1 MLPTFNFLQKESYQ
15 HQRLL
20 VCLPAVCCVG
30 LAANIPGNG
39 KAESKIENRCCR
51 KRTIQGYNRGGKT
64 MNHFLAKDWVR
75 KDEESRGVRPKRLRT
90 VKRLIEGQWCKVSVY
105 ESYQAAVARKE
116 RKGNRKAVKK

>member
-1 MLPTFNFLQKESYQ
+1 
-15 HQRLL
+15 
-20 VCLPAVCCVG
+20 
-30 LAANIPGNG
+30 
-39 KAESKIENRCCR
+39 
-51 KRTIQGYNRGGKT
+51 